1 VKTQAPV
8 IVGTAGHIDH
18 GKTSLTRVLTGVD
31 TDRLPEEKERG
42 ITIELGFA
50 PLDLPSGRRVGVVDV
65 PGHERFVRTMVA
77 GAAGIDLVLLVIAA
91 DEGVMPQTR
100 EHLDICRLLGVRGGL
115 VVLSKADLVDDEWLA
130 LVTGEVR
137 AFLAGSFLAGSP
149 IIPFSAPGGRGK
161 HDLLAALDEAVG
173 AVQPRA
179 SEGAFRLPVDRVFT
193 IKGFGTVVTGTVVSG
208 RVHTGDELRFYPGE
222 VAGKVRGVQ
231 VHDAAVEASF
241 AGTRTAL
248 NLQGLA
254 KDAVERG
261 QTAAHPGTLLPTYLL
276 DLAVDLLPSAPRA
289 LADRARVR
297 ADLFTAEALARVV
310 VLAGAEI
317 PPGGKGLVQLRL
329 ESPVTALPGDR
340 VILRSWS
347 PAVTIGGGTV
357 LDPFPSKHKKG
368 RKGVAEHLARLS
380 HPDPGGRIEALLA
393 EAGSRGS
400 ALVELAVRA
409 GVDAARA
416 GRILAGLARAGLAVA
431 AGGRAGEGG
440 GEGITA
446 WSQAA
451 YRALGE
457 KALSLLAGHHKAN
470 PLKTG
475 MNREEMR
482 RRLAP
487 DFPEKA
493 FRLLLDDLAGRGAL
507 EVVRDE
513 VRVLSHRASLSPG
526 QDELRGRVLA
536 MAREAHLAAPFL
548 DEMAAA
554 LRADAP
560 ALKAVLALLAQR
572 GDLARVKDDY
582 FLDPAAHAD
591 LLARVDGFFA
601 KKTEMAMSDFRDLT
615 GVTRKWMIPLLE
627 YLDRTGVTLR
637 KGEVRIRRG
646 RMVNP

>member
-1 VKTQAPV
+1 MTEISTHLAPV

-18 GKTSLTRVLTGVD
+18 GKTSLTLVLTGVD

-77 GAAGIDLVLLVIAA
+77 GAAGVDLVLLVIAA

-100 EHLDICRLLGVRGGL
+100 EHLDICRLLGIRSGV
-115 VVLSKADLVDDEWLA
+115 VVLTKADLVDAEWLE

-137 AFLAGSFLAGSP
+137 KFLAGSFLADAP
-149 IIPFSAPGGRGK
+149 IIPFSAPTGRGK
-161 HDLLAALDEAVG
+161 DELLAALDDLVG
-173 AVQPRA
+173 GVRPRT
-179 SEGAFRLPVDRVFT
+179 SEGTFRLPVDRVFT

-208 RVHTGDELRFYPGE
+208 RVRAGDELRFYPGE

-231 VHDAAVEASF
+231 VHDAAVEASS

-248 NLQGLA
+248 NLQGFE

-261 QTAAHPGTLLPTYLL
+261 QVAAHPGTLLPTYLL
-276 DLAVDLLPSAPRA
+276 DLAVELLPSAPRA
-289 LADRARVR
+289 LIDRARVR
-297 ADLFTAEALARVV
+297 VDLFTAEALARAV
-310 VLAGAEI
+310 VLSGAEI
-317 PPGGKGLVQLRL
+317 PPDGEGLVQLRL

-357 LDPFPSKHKKG
+357 LDPFPPKHKKG
-368 RKGVAEHLARLS
+368 RKGVAERLAHLS
-380 HPDPGGRIEALLA
+380 HPEPGPRIEALLS
-393 EAGSRGS
+393 EAGAHGS
-400 ALVELAVRA
+400 ALAELAVRS
-409 GVDAARA
+409 GVDAGRA
-416 GRILAGLARAGLAVA
+416 GRIVSGLVKAGRAVA
-431 AGGRAGEGG
+431 AGEGEGM
-440 GEGITA
+440 A
-446 WSQAA
+446 VWSQEA

-457 KALSLLAGHHKAN
+457 KALSLLADYHKTN
-470 PLKTG
+470 PLRTG

-482 RRLAP
+482 RRLAA
-487 DFPEKA
+487 DFPDKA
-493 FRLLLDDLAGRGAL
+493 FRLLLEDLAGRSAL

-513 VRVLSHRASLSPG
+513 VRALSHQASLSPG
-526 QDELRGRVLA
+526 QDELRSRVLGLVRA
-536 MAREAHLAAPFL
+536 AHLAAPFL
-548 DEMAAA
+548 DEMAVS
-554 LRADAP
+554 LKVGAP

-572 GDLARVKDDY
+572 GELARVKDDY

-601 KKTEMAMSDFRDLT
+601 HKTEMAMSDFRDLT

-627 YLDRTGVTLR
+627 SLDRTGVTLR

-646 RMVNP
+646 KAGVP